1 MNKANFTVIRLTRV
15 LTMISTLVVLS
26 VTVYAAYL
34 AVDNTLLGRSVNA
47 STEPSLPIVIIDPG
61 HGGEDGGALSADG
74 TVEKDINLAVS
85 QCAEKIFSFF
95 GFKTLMT
102 RDKDELIY
110 SSDCTNIREK
120 KVSDIHNRMKIIE
133 ENPNSIFLSVHQNHY
148 DSERY
153 NGAQVFYSKN
163 NEKSPILAQCIQ
175 ETIKSDLQ
183 ENNDRKIKPTGTEI
197 YLLYHA
203 QVPCVMVECGFLSN
217 REEAKKLGDGEYQK
231 QMAFEIFKGT
241 YEYFVR
247 NGGKDG

>member
-26 VTVYAAYL
+26 VTVYATYL
-34 AVDNTLLGRSVNA
+34 AVGNTLLNRSVSA
-47 STEPSLPIVIIDPG
+47 SAEVSMPLVIIDPG
-61 HGGEDGGALSADG
+61 HGGEDGGALSATG
-74 TVEKDINLAVS
+74 IVEKDINLAIS
-85 QCAEKIFSFF
+85 GCAEKIFSFF
-95 GFKTLMT
+95 GFDTLMT

-133 ENPNSIFLSVHQNHY
+133 ENPNSVFLSVHQNHY
-148 DSERY
+148 EGERFK
-153 NGAQVFYSKN
+153 GAQVFYSRN
-163 NEKSPILAQCIQ
+163 NEKSPVLAQCIQ

-183 ENNDRKIKPTGTEI
+183 EDNERKIKPTGTEI

-203 QVPCVMVECGFLSN
+203 KVPCVMVECGFLSN
-217 REEAKKLGDGEYQK
+217 REEAEKLNDGEYQK

-241 YEYFVR
+241 YNYFVR
-247 NGGKDG
+247 NGG